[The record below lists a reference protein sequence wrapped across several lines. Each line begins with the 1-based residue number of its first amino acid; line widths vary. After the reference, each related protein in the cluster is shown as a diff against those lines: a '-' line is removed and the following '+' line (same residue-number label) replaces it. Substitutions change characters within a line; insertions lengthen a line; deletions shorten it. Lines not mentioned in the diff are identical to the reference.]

1 MNIIK
6 WFMKKERILL
16 FIFSMFSLLG
26 FFLGL
31 ENAHHIWEVQGIVG
45 VPEVRRWTYGG
56 FYLFEFFQIWMG
68 FSIPLIIQNICFI
81 CFRDKK

>member
-16 FIFSMFSLLG
+16 FIFSMFSLFW

-31 ENAHHIWEVQGIVG
+31 EDAQTRREVVGIIG
-45 VPEVRRWTYGG
+45 EPEIHRWKSG
-56 FYLFEFFQIWMG
+56 FNLHQFFQIWIG